1 VQRRRRGR
9 WEDLS
14 PSVTH
19 PPCNYRIV
27 RVFGVVKRRQA
38 APINGSALCRPHT
51 PWHTRPTPTRSSG
64 IPSMPANEGRCWQRT
79 WKRRVFHTTALLW
92 NVLHPTV
99 ARRPTLM
106 RWCVSKWLRGPAAF
120 KVELA
125 VVSPCRRHRHNL
137 ESFHQPLNQP
147 WSPSP
152 VSSHWY
158 RVQYGICS
166 CNSREQIM
174 KRHWDHIDHNVAWV
188 DEVGP
193 P

>member
-51 PWHTRPTPTRSSG
+51 HCDTHGQHRLDHQVFRP
-64 IPSMPANEGRCWQRT
+64 CQR
-79 WKRRVFHTTALLW
+79 RRVFRTTALLW

-125 VVSPCRRHRHNL
+125 VVSPCHRHRHNL

-158 RVQYGICS
+158 RVQYS
-166 CNSREQIM
+166 VRNM
-174 KRHWDHIDHNVAWV
+174 
-188 DEVGP
+188 
-193 P
+193 